1 METQFY
7 NINNLSNTKLFYIL
21 DSITNDSVK
30 LFRRTPAG
38 DEEFNK
44 HELRRMPDGRLLIA
58 FHSYWANRTTHSL
71 VAKCGSQEEF
81 VNVQPFERI
90 APYWNTGT
98 SFDDK
103 GVFCFVDSQPIHD
116 PKDEWRCDTTS
127 YGPQKYLGEDE
138 LPRLLFYELA
148 QIKVYEPII
157 SIGGVGNIIYLH
169 RHDDENIRDS
179 IVNAEEVPAFT
190 VTLSEMFRLLTE
202 WATLAEAPFNS
213 TDLIVLDAKEFLN
226 QIGFDGSLVADQTN
240 MQVAQY
246 FLGNTD
252 ARRRPSD
259 VVDNNQGLLRFVKSK
274 MAHMSLANLLSC
286 YPEYGNLDTAIQ
298 FDIDSAD
305 QEFIH
310 NLGIAKIEGDFSLD
324 NYEDALDLIPDNRDN
339 EKQFYKFKWDIL
351 KRKKDLASALA
362 NQ

>member
-7 NINNLSNTKLFYIL
+7 NINNLSNTKLFYML
-21 DSITNDSVK
+21 DSITDDSVK

-38 DEEFNK
+38 DEEFNR
-44 HELRRMPDGRLLIA
+44 HELRRMPDGKLLIV
-58 FHSYWANRTTHSL
+58 FYSYWSNRTTHSL

-90 APYWNTGT
+90 APYWNTGI

-157 SIGGVGNIIYLH
+157 SIGGVGNIIYLY

-213 TDLIVLDAKEFLN
+213 TAPIVLDAKEFLN
-226 QIGFDGSLVADQTN
+226 QIGFDGSLVADQAN

-252 ARRRPSD
+252 ARRRPAD
-259 VVDNNQGLLRFVKSK
+259 VVDNNQALLRFVKSK

-305 QEFIH
+305 QEFIQ

-351 KRKKDLASALA
+351 KRKKDLALALA
-362 NQ
+362 DQ

>member
-1 METQFY
+1 M
-7 NINNLSNTKLFYIL
+7 L
-21 DSITNDSVK
+21 DSITDDSVK

-38 DEEFNK
+38 DEEFNG
-44 HELRRMPDGRLLIA
+44 HNLYRMPDGRLLIA
-58 FHSYWANRTTHSL
+58 FYSYWANRTTHSL

-90 APYWNTGT
+90 VPYWNPGLDYTDRGGFFFMN
-98 SFDDK
+98 SK
-103 GVFCFVDSQPIHD
+103 PIYTD
-116 PKDEWRCDTTS
+116 VNDWRCDNTF
-127 YGPQKYLGEDE
+127 YGPERYIAVGEQPFFSEFKLED
-138 LPRLLFYELA
+138 
-148 QIKVYEPII
+148 INVYEPII
-157 SIGGVGNIIYLH
+157 NINGMATLCYVH
-169 RHDDENIRDS
+169 FKNDQHMRDYV
-179 IVNAEEVPAFT
+179 VNADVIPSCGA
-190 VTLSEMFRLLTE
+190 TLSEMFRLLTE
-202 WATLAEAPFNS
+202 WATLAESPFNS
-213 TDLIVLDAKEFLN
+213 TDPIVLDAKEFLN
-226 QIGFDGSLVADQTN
+226 QLGFDGSLVADQTN

-252 ARRRPSD
+252 ARRRPAD
-259 VVDNNQGLLRFVKSK
+259 VVETNQGLLNFVKSK

-324 NYEDALDLIPDNRDN
+324 NHKDALDLIPDNRAN
-339 EKQFYKFKWDIL
+339 EKEFYKFKWSIL
-351 KRKKDLASALA
+351 KHKKDLALTLA

>member
-7 NINNLSNTKLFYIL
+7 NINNLSNAKLFYML
-21 DSITNDSVK
+21 DNITEDSVK

-38 DEEFNK
+38 DEEFNR
-44 HELRRMPDGRLLIA
+44 HNLYRMPDGKLLIG
-58 FHSYWANRTTHSL
+58 FYSYWANRGIHSL

-90 APYWNTGT
+90 VPYWNTGI

-103 GVFCFVDSQPIHD
+103 GVFCFLDSQPIHD

-127 YGPQKYLGEDE
+127 YGPLKYLGKDE
-138 LPRLLFYELA
+138 QRRTLLSELA
-148 QIKVYEPII
+148 QIKIYEPII
-157 SIGGVGNIIYLH
+157 SIGGVGNIVYLH
-169 RHDDENIRDS
+169 RNDDEIIRDS
-179 IVNAEEVPAFT
+179 VVNAEEVPAFT

-202 WATLAEAPFNS
+202 WATLAEAPFSS
-213 TDLIVLDAKEFLN
+213 TDPIVLDAKEFLN
-226 QIGFDGSLVADQTN
+226 QVGFDGSLVADQTN

-252 ARRRPSD
+252 ARRRPAD

-286 YPEYGNLDTAIQ
+286 YPEYEISDAAIQ

-324 NYEDALDLIPDNRDN
+324 NYKDALDLIPDNRAN

-351 KRKKDLASALA
+351 KQKKDLALALA

>member
-1 METQFY
+1 METKFY
-7 NINNLSNTKLFYIL
+7 NINNLSNTKLFYML
-21 DSITNDSVK
+21 DSITDDSVK

-38 DEEFNK
+38 DEEFNEY
-44 HELRRMPDGRLLIA
+44 ELRRMPDGRLLIG
-58 FHSYWANRTTHSL
+58 FYSYWRNRTIHSL

-90 APYWNTGT
+90 VPYWNTGI

-103 GVFCFVDSQPIHD
+103 GVFCFLDSQPIHD
-116 PKDEWRCDTTS
+116 PRDEWRCDTTS
-127 YGPQKYLGEDE
+127 YGPIKYLGKNEQ
-138 LPRLLFYELA
+138 PRLVLYELS
-148 QIKVYEPII
+148 QIKIYEPII
-157 SIGGVGNIIYLH
+157 SIGGIGNIVYLH
-169 RHDDENIRDS
+169 LNDDENIRDN
-179 IVNAEEVPAFT
+179 IVNTEEIPAFT

-213 TDLIVLDAKEFLN
+213 TDPIVLDAKEFLN
-226 QIGFDGSLVADQTN
+226 QVGFDGSLVADQTN

-252 ARRRPSD
+252 ARRRPAD

-286 YPEYGNLDTAIQ
+286 YPEYEISDAEIQ

-305 QEFIH
+305 QEFVH

-324 NYEDALDLIPDNRDN
+324 NYKDALDLIPDNRAN
-339 EKQFYKFKWDIL
+339 EKQFYKFKWNIL
-351 KRKKDLASALA
+351 KQKKDLALALA
-362 NQ
+362 NK